1 MEIVGRELYGV
12 LPVQG
17 KVINA
22 VNPRT
27 SVFGNK
33 EVIRLCHALGL
44 DTNKDYADGDLS
56 SLRYGHILIM
66 TDQDPDGSHIKGLII
81 NLLNKYWPKLLSCDK
96 FIQQLITPLIKVTG
110 IGVSEEEKN
119 KKSTISFYS
128 EQEYETWRNQ
138 IINTRGLHAVKN
150 FSVKYYKV
158 SHPRSTFSSFT
169 PSPLHIS
176 FYSRA
181 LEQVLLLKEEI
192 ILEILIYM

>member
-12 LPVQG
+12 LPIQG

-22 VNPRT
+22 ANPRS

-44 DTNKDYADGDLS
+44 DTNRDYSDGDLS

-81 NLLNKYWPKLLSCDK
+81 NLLNKYWPKLLTCNN

-110 IGVSEEEKN
+110 VGASLVPEEKS
-119 KKSTISFYS
+119 KKMTIPFYS
-128 EQEYETWRNQ
+128 EQEYEEWRNQ
-138 IINTRGLHAVKN
+138 IIDSRGPQALKN
-150 FSVKYYKV
+150 FSIKYYKV
-158 SHPRSTFSSFT
+158 
-169 PSPLHIS
+169 
-176 FYSRA
+176 
-181 LEQVLLLKEEI
+181 
-192 ILEILIYM
+192 